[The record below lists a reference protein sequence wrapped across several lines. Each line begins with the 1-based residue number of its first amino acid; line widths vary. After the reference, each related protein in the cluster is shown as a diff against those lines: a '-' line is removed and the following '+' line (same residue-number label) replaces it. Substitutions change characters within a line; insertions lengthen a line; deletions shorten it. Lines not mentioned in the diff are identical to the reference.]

1 MPIRN
6 CADKRTSDFMAG
18 KRVKEFQAFDRQA
31 AKALTKL
38 QAATR
43 LMDLRH
49 PPSNHFEA
57 LERDRK
63 GQFSIRINKQW
74 RVCFAWAFT
83 EEAPAG
89 TDPLTV
95 QGEPCDVE
103 ITDYH

>member
-6 CADKRTSDFMAG
+6 CADKRTADFMAG

-43 LMDLRH
+43 LSDLRH
-49 PPSNHFEA
+49 PPSNRFEA
-57 LERDRK
+57 LGGNRK
-63 GQFSIRINKQW
+63 GQYSIRINDQW
-74 RVCFAWAFT
+74 RVCFRWTFA
-83 EEAPAG
+83 EDPPAG
-89 TDPLTV
+89 TDPLTAP
-95 QGEPCDVE
+95 GEPHDVE